1 MYGLKQATVLYQY
14 LSKLLKAG
22 GYMHILNSLGLWK
35 YKTKKLYYVYV
46 LMTLESNNI
55 LKIMRIT
62 SMMKSTHNTLTQLIA
77 QETTL

>member
-22 GYMHILNSLGLWK
+22 GYIHILSSLGLWK

-46 LMTLESNNI
+46 LMTLESNTI

-62 SMMKSTHNTLTQLIA
+62 YMMKSTQNTLTKLIA